1 MTTKKNSFLLKI
13 KPKNEELKF
22 NVNDFIDLFLNE
34 GPFQNLLDQV
44 FGIAPHDFML
54 NIYNVTF
61 NEGVDRT
68 IIDNVYTKYE
78 EPKDI
83 KLSNNEEITVQVNR
97 PFGYRQIITLYP
109 MPFDVT
115 NDAIKKLTIN
125 WSTLKHF
132 EFGKHKKCPAIHNP
146 YLHLY
151 IENLKKSAIPDAIN
165 FRNRYISVTIDGEEP
180 KQRCVYCKE
189 TNHKIEDCN
198 KRILNETRKQTQ
210 PINDTNSYASKLIS
224 SSKTREIIQ
233 HPSTIFKIQKKAIE
247 KNNLN
252 FPPLSVKNTPTNQST
267 PPSKP
272 SLSDSST
279 SSDEQDLSN
288 IDRNNYS
295 AVLLSKPPHSPPL
308 NTPNPPTPT
317 KQIEKSKRK
326 FSLSPASQSTSH
338 TLNPKKKATPK
349 SRLRKNSA

>member
-1 MTTKKNSFLLKI
+1 MTTRKNSLLFKI
-13 KPKNEELKF
+13 EPKNEKLKF

-44 FGIAPHDFML
+44 FGIATHNFML

-78 EPKDI
+78 KPKEL

-97 PFGYRQIITLYP
+97 PFGYRQNITLYP

-115 NDAIKKLTIN
+115 SDAIKKLTIN
-125 WSTLKHF
+125 WGTLKHF
-132 EFGKHKKCPAIHNP
+132 EFGKHKKCPSIHNP

-180 KQRCVYCKE
+180 KQICGYCKE
-189 TNHKIEDCN
+189 TNHKIEECN
-198 KRILNETRKQTQ
+198 KRTLNETRKQTQ
-210 PINDTNSYASKLIS
+210 PINDKNSYASKVIS
-224 SSKTREIIQ
+224 STKPREIIQ

-252 FPPLSVKNTPTNQST
+252 FPPLSVENTPTNQST
-267 PPSKP
+267 SPSRP
-272 SLSDSST
+272 SLSDTSI

-288 IDRNNYS
+288 IDKINYS
-295 AVLLSKPPHSPPL
+295 AVLLSKSPYSPAS

-326 FSLSPASQSTSH
+326 LPLSPASQSTSP
-338 TLNPKKKATPK
+338 TLNPKKKATPR